1 MLIIYYS
8 QWRLVTKVFIFQS
21 QTENWEGNL
30 MQSTYIHTRHELV
43 NFNAILADFLRN
55 VINLN
60 IFFIIWSEARFLQT
74 CGLLFLS
81 VIRFNWRDNAKFLV
95 ATKQVAN
102 IAAKNY
108 HNYKHDV
115 QQRPF
120 KRNITRKDAT
130 TLNTV
135 KYIVINY

>member
-1 MLIIYYS
+1 
-8 QWRLVTKVFIFQS
+8 
-21 QTENWEGNL
+21 

-81 VIRFNWRDNAKFLV
+81 VIRFN
-95 ATKQVAN
+95 
-102 IAAKNY
+102 
-108 HNYKHDV
+108 
-115 QQRPF
+115 
-120 KRNITRKDAT
+120 
-130 TLNTV
+130 
-135 KYIVINY
+135 